1 MNIQVIHTRW
11 SSSYLAMFKDPK
23 LERVRLRFLFSLWS
37 RSMCYINTVKVSEQ
51 YQRNDT
57 GCSQKLC
64 LYTTHQ
70 DFCKSVMSQLHSHA
84 PQHGSDAKTATEPR
98 WRHGGR
104 CMLRPVRADQGQQ
117 TGLFRTRA
125 LKTQRLN
132 RGAADSIR
140 KILCFL

>member
-1 MNIQVIHTRW
+1 MLHKYCQSIRTLCPR
-11 SSSYLAMFKDPK
+11 
-23 LERVRLRFLFSLWS
+23 
-37 RSMCYINTVKVSEQ
+37 
-51 YQRNDT
+51 RNDT

-84 PQHGSDAKTATEPR
+84 PQHGSDAKTGNRAEVVTR
-98 WRHGGR
+98 
-104 CMLRPVRADQGQQ
+104 RADQGQQ

-140 KILCFL
+140 KILCFF